1 MIHLES
7 NTDNIYL
14 DQVRYKSGY
23 NPFSFKFNSELNKVL
38 YEKAKANNAN
48 NSTLNIIHSG
58 DYFHSNFHKPLFN
71 ELVATRNKISL
82 SNDDLVELFIAF
94 LNEQEFFNREEK
106 KKFLNSLQQL
116 TAFDLQQATIVRD
129 SMPENPQNF
138 THLSEAIVDFGNL
151 VLRYL
156 FFDKS
161 DSIEKAEQP
170 DSNEALFNELLK
182 IFQIANKYYNIKSH
196 YDSCLFFNGNIEVS
210 GMEKIY
216 FDACTN
222 DFYLIEQISLTI
234 IENQRLNRLHYYK
247 LHSGYNSIAKEMI
260 LNESTVRTLSDVVI
274 EKGFIKYR
282 LKKRTEEDYSVYLD
296 YLVSVL
302 DYYPFYSSKPL
313 LKLQGLTINQL
324 LRIHSELLNI
334 ATDLYFRNQPRNNAY
349 NIEKF
354 KIDFLPKI
362 KHSVIKSYLLAVTN
376 CTELQIE
383 SFLEIITIKR
393 SEELDLFSA
402 HLIRRN
408 AYYFFPSYSLSHPN
422 YFHLI
427 DYWLE
432 QAEESLEHRGTAF
445 ENYLK
450 NQLLAVP
457 QEENNKFRVIRKSKF
472 ISSSGKEEEV
482 DLLIETKS
490 TLIVGEI
497 KCVKYPMHNRDYY
510 NIFSEVIQKASNQL
524 KRKSEFLLK
533 NAPDF
538 SADYSINGKRIV
550 KVIVL
555 NYPFF
560 VSASIENISIVDGNF
575 LLAYFK
581 SGRMVSRSFDENGME
596 EHESVLYYSNEEE
609 FCNNFENYLANHP
622 MVNAFLP
629 HFKKIESS
637 YKLQGL
643 PEIAYSNIV
652 STKGNDNISKN
663 PVSLS
668 IP

>member
-7 NTDNIYL
+7 NKDDIYL
-14 DQVRYKSGY
+14 DQIRYKTGY
-23 NPFSFKFNSELNKVL
+23 NPFSFKFNSKLNKAL
-38 YEKAKANNAN
+38 YEDAKANNA
-48 NSTLNIIHSG
+48 SIATLNIISSG
-58 DYFHSNFHKPLFN
+58 DYFHSNFHKPLFD
-71 ELVATRNKISL
+71 ELVASRNNIPL

-94 LNEQEFFNREEK
+94 MNEQEFFNRSEK
-106 KKFLNSLQQL
+106 KKFLDSLQQL

-151 VLRYL
+151 ILRYL
-156 FFDKS
+156 FFTKTD
-161 DSIEKAEQP
+161 DIVRVEQP
-170 DSNEALFNELLK
+170 DSNELLFHELSN
-182 IFQIANKYYNIKSH
+182 IFKNANKYYNIKSH

-210 GMEKIY
+210 GLKKIY

-222 DFYLIEQISLTI
+222 DFYLIEQIALTI
-234 IENQRLNRLHYYK
+234 IENQRLNRLHYFK
-247 LHSGYNSIAKEMI
+247 HHSGYNSIAKEII
-260 LNESTVRTLSDVVI
+260 LSESTVRTLADVVL

-282 LKKRTEEDYSVYLD
+282 LKRRTEEDYSVYLD

-302 DYYPFYSSKPL
+302 DYYPFYSAKPL
-313 LKLQGLTINQL
+313 FKLHGLTINQL

-334 ATDLYFRNQPRNNAY
+334 ATDLYFRDQPKNDAY
-349 NIEKF
+349 SIEKY

-362 KHSVIKSYLLAVTN
+362 KHSVLKSYLLAVTN

-383 SFLEIITIKR
+383 SFLEILTLKR

-402 HLIRRN
+402 HLIKKN
-408 AYYFFPSYSLSHPN
+408 NYYFFPSYSLSHPN

-432 QAEESLEHRGTAF
+432 QAEESLDHRGTFF
-445 ENYLK
+445 EIYIK
-450 NQLLAVP
+450 EQLLSIP
-457 QEENNKFRVIRKSKF
+457 QEVNNKFRIIRRSKF
-472 ISSSGKEEEV
+472 TSSSGKEEQI
-482 DLLIETKS
+482 DLLIETKN

-510 NIFSEVIQKASNQL
+510 SIFSEVILKASTQL
-524 KRKSEFLLK
+524 RRKVEFVLE
-533 NAPDF
+533 NAKDF
-538 SADYSINGKRIV
+538 AGEYSINGKRIV
-550 KVIVL
+550 RVIVL

-560 VSASIENISIVDGNF
+560 VSTGIENNSIVDGNF

-596 EHESVLYYSNEEE
+596 EHDSVSYYSNEEE
-609 FCNNFENYLANHP
+609 FCDNFENYLTNHP

-637 YKLQGL
+637 YKIQGL

-652 STKGNDNISKN
+652 STKGTANLSKN
-663 PVSLS
+663 QESS
-668 IP
+668 SAT